1 MFNHIKNAIVY
12 KAELPTAAQLIKH
25 LAELP
30 YSPIGETMIDNAS
43 FVANRT
49 SNELVTEFQG
59 GYSFSLRYDEKILPK
74 SIVREKANERIKAVE
89 QAAGHRLK
97 KIERVAIAEQ
107 VMVDLAR
114 TALVK
119 TAIITAF
126 YNTTDNL
133 LIVAVGSKNLANIL
147 VSRLIHVVGS
157 VKTSTIHISDIKNGL
172 TTRLKAFLQGN
183 PDAFEGF
190 EVGASAALKN
200 HSQKVSYSLADIGV
214 ASQGLLEAMEKG
226 FVVERLALAHSG
238 VEFKLTADF
247 HFKAVS
253 FANDEDERD
262 DAEERDDVFM
272 WRQDAAAQTL
282 MFSSALN
289 QLCDLLGYKPEE
301 EQPAE
306 TEQA

>member
-1 MFNHIKNAIVY
+1 MFNHIKNAVVY
-12 KAELPTAAQLIKH
+12 KAELPTAAQLQKH

-30 YSPIGETMIDNAS
+30 YHPIGETMINSAS
-43 FVANRT
+43 FVANRV
-49 SNELVTEFQG
+49 SNELVTEFEG

-74 SIVREKANERIKAVE
+74 GIVRELANERIKQVE
-89 QAAGHRLK
+89 IAAGHRLK

-114 TALVK
+114 KALVK

-126 YNTTDNL
+126 YNTKDNL
-133 LIVAVGSKNLANIL
+133 LIVATGSKNLANI
-147 VSRLIHVVGS
+147 VISRLIHVVGS

-172 TTRLKAFLQGN
+172 TTRLKNLLQG
-183 PDAFEGF
+183 DTGAFEGF

-200 HSQKVSYSLADIGV
+200 QSQKVTYSLADIGV

-226 FVVERLALAHSG
+226 FQVERLALSHNG
-238 VEFKLTADF
+238 VDFKLTADF
-247 HFKAVS
+247 DFKAIR
-253 FANDEDERD
+253 FDEDERD
-262 DAEERDDVFM
+262 PDVEADEVFM

-282 MFSSALN
+282 LFSHALN

-301 EQPAE
+301 EQE
-306 TEQA
+306 TAEQA